1 MDKESAETI
10 TIVPVRM
17 DFVFEKVKVD
27 EENGIV
33 TGMMIPHPDRYKEI
47 EENGKSYW
55 LDIYLKHLIP
65 KDEMLVSLAEQ
76 MKGLPI
82 YALSPS
88 VESTPDY
95 AENRKTDLK
104 SEFAHGKY
112 ISPKEKAIPHRNLE
126 ILDEERLIAFISV
139 DICESTALRQKHAES
154 FDKAYN
160 IFLRELGT
168 LVAQFNGTLLK
179 TTGDGFIA
187 YIDHPSFTRQADNI
201 IDLGISMIVVLR
213 DSLNPNFLEN
223 DMPPLEI
230 RVGAELGPARINVQ
244 HIPATGFKSLDVAS
258 DALNK
263 SVKLENAA
271 NKGEFLIG
279 MGLFQTAHVQW
290 LKRTTEIEFDSKM
303 FGDSSYRVFRV
314 N

>member
-1 MDKESAETI
+1 VGKEVSDRSVK
-10 TIVPVRM
+10 VPLRM
-17 DFVFEKVKVD
+17 DFEFEKVKVD
-27 EENGIV
+27 EESGII
-33 TGMMIPHPDRYKEI
+33 TGMMIPHPERYKEI
-47 EENGKSYW
+47 EKNGESYL

-65 KDEMLVSLAEQ
+65 KDEMLASCAAQ

-95 AENRKTDLK
+95 AEKRKTDLNR
-104 SEFAHGKY
+104 EFLEGEY
-112 ISPKEKAIPHRNLE
+112 IPPTEKALPHQPLE
-126 ILDEERLIAFISV
+126 IPDTERLIAFISV
-139 DICESTALRQKHAES
+139 DICKSSALRKKYADS
-154 FDKAYN
+154 FDKAYA

-201 IDLGISMIVVLR
+201 IDLGISMHVLLR
-213 DSLNPNFLEN
+213 DSLNPNFSQN
-223 DMPPLEI
+223 DLPPLEI
-230 RVGAELGPARINVQ
+230 RVGAEIGPAIVSLQN
-244 HIPATGFKSLDVAS
+244 IPATGFNSKDVAS

-271 NKGEFLIG
+271 NNGEFLIG
-279 MGLFQTAHVQW
+279 LGLYQTAHVQW
-290 LKRTTEIEFDSKM
+290 LKRATEVEFDGSV
-303 FGDSSYRVFRV
+303 FGDSHYRVFRV